1 MQSVTK
7 QDHYVLDENIRLVP
21 CRWSN
26 TGWKYVNDDPSNQ
39 RFFKSPNR
47 VNSHG
52 WGIDKSMRDRKAKS
66 VLRDNRNYGYNN
78 THLHKNNE
86 LLCHKCMSPV
96 SLSKYGN
103 AIVERENNEPF
114 QSSYSQYYNSSK

>member
-1 MQSVTK
+1 MQSASK
-7 QDHYVLDENIRLVP
+7 FGSKLENYKLDENIRLVP

-52 WGIDKSMRDRKAKS
+52 WGIEKNQRDRKAKS
-66 VLRDNRNYGYNN
+66 VLKDSRNLGYNN
-78 THLHKNNE
+78 TH
-86 LLCHKCMSPV
+86 
-96 SLSKYGN
+96 
-103 AIVERENNEPF
+103 
-114 QSSYSQYYNSSK
+114 